1 MWMCQHRKEGER
13 ERERERDRC
22 QKLLITFAGLFERI
36 VQVMK
41 SFTKK
46 VKGELK
52 TGASIW

>member
-52 TGASIW
+52 TGASMW